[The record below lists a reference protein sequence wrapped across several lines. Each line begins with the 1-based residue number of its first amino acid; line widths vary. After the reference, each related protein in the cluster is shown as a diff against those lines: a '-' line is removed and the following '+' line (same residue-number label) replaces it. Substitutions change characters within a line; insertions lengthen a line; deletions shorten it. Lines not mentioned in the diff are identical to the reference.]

1 MKFRKLYILCLW
13 LGLFQ
18 FTACDNNDS
27 ETEVTN
33 PLYLSALVDG
43 MQESEAAYRFQG
55 GQGVGLWLSSQ
66 EVAGQLKNAD
76 IATNCCF
83 VQSAGGLVS
92 EPRTYLNGQDNLVV
106 YGYYPY
112 SSEAKNNPEAY
123 LFSVELNQDSC
134 GRYPDGNRAS
144 DLLWTKYSGNYTATP
159 INLAFHHLMCKV
171 VLHVRSDS
179 DTPGSFLGAEVFIKN
194 TQTQAEVDLG
204 AGKLAPTGEPAD
216 IVSAEVLGVPQGYEI
231 AREAIVVPQL
241 VESGK
246 PFLEIRTLGNYS
258 YSWSGDKN
266 LVLEGGKQIVL
277 DVLIKEGE
285 CSITIKEISDWKD
298 SGNLVIGEAIESAP
312 TYKLF
317 DFYNQKGIQ
326 GIVVNV
332 DETGQHGWLV
342 SLDEKKLEWCTEP
355 MGTLWPASESKT
367 DAAANLKGVLA
378 VDPTLK
384 AFPAMK
390 WCNDKNKD
398 GIMGWIMPA
407 SNTLE
412 MFTEVLFKENAQQ
425 TVERFNEAIRN
436 CPVDAS
442 LKSEI
447 KINWNDWFAQNF
459 YLSSTLSPTGR
470 VRVGGFYYGGFNT
483 STESQNIPYRVRAFH
498 KF

>member
-1 MKFRKLYILCLW
+1 MKFRKLCILCLW

-18 FTACDNNDS
+18 FTACDNDDS

-43 MQESEAAYRFQG
+43 MQENEASYRFQG

-76 IATNCCF
+76 IATNSCF
-83 VQSAGGLVS
+83 LQSAGGLVS
-92 EPRTYLNGQDNLVV
+92 EPRTYLRGQDNLVV

-112 SSEAKNNPEAY
+112 SSDAMNNPEAY
-123 LFSVELNQDSC
+123 LFSVELKQDSC
-134 GRYPDGNRAS
+134 GKNPDGNRAS
-144 DLLWTKYSGNYTATP
+144 DLLWTKYSGKYTNAP
-159 INLAFHHLMCKV
+159 INLAFRHLMSKV
-171 VLHVRSDS
+171 ILHVRSDS

-194 TQTQAEVDLG
+194 TRTQAEVDLG
-204 AGKLAPTGEPAD
+204 TGKLTPTGELAD
-216 IVSAEVLGVPQGYEI
+216 IVSAEIFEVPQGYEI

-241 VESGK
+241 LESGK
-246 PFLEIRTLGNYS
+246 PFLEIRTLGNYC
-258 YSWSGDKN
+258 YSWSGDKD
-266 LVLEGGKQIVL
+266 LMLEEGKQIVL

-285 CSITIKEISDWKD
+285 CFITIKEISDWKD
-298 SGNLVIGEAIESAP
+298 SGNLVMGDAIESVP

-317 DFYNQKGIQ
+317 DFYNRKGIQ
-326 GIVVNV
+326 GIVVDV
-332 DETGQHGWLV
+332 DETGQHGWIV
-342 SLDEKKLEWCTEP
+342 SLDEVKLEWCTAP
-355 MGTLWPASESKT
+355 MGTYWPASESKT
-367 DAAANLKGVLA
+367 DAAVNLKGVLA

-398 GIMGWIMPA
+398 GIMGWEMPA

-412 MFTEVLFKENAQQ
+412 MFASCLFKENQQQ
-425 TVERFNEAIRN
+425 TVGRFNEAIRN
-436 CPVDAS
+436 CPVDAT

-447 KINWNDWFAQNF
+447 KINWGDLFTKNY
-459 YLSSTLSPTGR
+459 YLSSTLSATGR

-483 STESQNIPYRVRAFH
+483 GTESQNIPYRVRAFH